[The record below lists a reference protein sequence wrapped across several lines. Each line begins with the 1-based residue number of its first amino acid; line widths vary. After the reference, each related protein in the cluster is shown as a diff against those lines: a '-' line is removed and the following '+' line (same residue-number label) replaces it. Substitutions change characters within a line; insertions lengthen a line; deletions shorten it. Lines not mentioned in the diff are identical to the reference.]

1 MKKRLLAFLL
11 AAVMVIGMVA
21 CGDNDSD
28 DGNTP
33 VDTEENN
40 TPAPSNSD
48 DGNDAEVEPAAKYW
62 DVDAGAVEMSLGA
75 AGGGEV
81 SHDGYAGIAGKDYTD
96 PAVYTYRDYTAG
108 TTDMKWD
115 PMNWETNEDSNIVG
129 FVTDEFYYF
138 VPNSTLDGYA
148 IVLGMAAD
156 YPEDVTGDYVGSYG
170 IVAGDTAKAFKIR
183 LREDLVW
190 EDGTPINADTYMY
203 SYQEMLNPLML
214 NRRADSLYAGTAA
227 IYGAREY
234 LYAGQHG
241 YAENMIS
248 ENYADEEY
256 VAVADMEVDADG
268 YFLVDGKDIAIN
280 LGDGGNWG
288 DPLAVYYQAGYAEL
302 FVKDGVDLY
311 VEVLSPAADDN
322 NYVRVNQEIYEAL
335 SHIIA
340 ALHGYESADAYAAD
354 AGEYAYLEWEEFCYY
369 GEDFAAMDFS
379 GVGIVKTGEY
389 ELVYIYTNPI
399 ENPDYN
405 VPYNGLGYYL
415 VYEPLWESCKTYFN
429 ANGDRVSADSADVAS
444 ITTTYGTSVDTTKSF
459 GAYKLTYF
467 ELDKAYTLERND
479 AWFGYH
485 DGNHSGWYQADIYTV
500 QVIEEHAT
508 ALMAFLNG
516 EIDGVSLLSED
527 MTDYGTSDYI
537 LYTPESYTTKLT
549 FNTDPDSLAERGTE
563 ILGNV
568 NFRHAFALAI
578 DRTTFATSYTAAGSA
593 GYGLLNYMYQS
604 NPLTGEIYR
613 ESEGGKRA
621 LTDLYGLTYG
631 ADGDFDSLD
640 EAYEAITGY
649 DLAQAQELMKLAYAQ
664 CVADGSYDGTSNVE
678 ITLNVYNSDDIY
690 VQMFNYLNDALQSA
704 IAGSGFEGKVALAM
718 KVDADY
724 YNTMYSGGTDM
735 IFTTWGGAASSPYT
749 LLYECYADASDGS
762 GNQMEYGFDTSQI
775 PVTVEVNGE
784 SYTTDLQSWA
794 RWMDGDLSI
803 SISNGNSTL
812 DAFASYDTDSRS
824 EIFGRMEYTYLSYYA
839 TTPIY
844 YRNVASLYSQKAH
857 YPTNTYLGTEAGFG
871 GFSFMVFDY
880 SDDEWAG
887 VVSAGLSY

>member
-11 AAVMVIGMVA
+11 AAVMVISMVA
-21 CGDNDSD
+21 CGNND

-33 VDTEENN
+33 VDTEGSN
-40 TPAPSNSD
+40 TPAPS
-48 DGNDAEVEPAAKYW
+48 DGNDVSDGEVEPAAKYW
-62 DVDAGAVEMSLGA
+62 NVDAGAVEMSLGA
-75 AGGGEV
+75 AGGGQV
-81 SHDGYAGIAGKDYTD
+81 SHDGYKGIAGKDYTD

-115 PMNWETNEDSNIVG
+115 PMNWETSDDSNIVG
-129 FVTDEFYYF
+129 FVTDDFYYF

-156 YPEDVTGDYVGSYG
+156 YPEDVTSDYVGSYG
-170 IVAGDTAKAFKIR
+170 IAAGDTAKAFKIR

-203 SYQEMLNPLML
+203 SYQEMLSPLML
-214 NRRADSLYAGTAA
+214 NRRADSLYAGTSS
-227 IYGAREY
+227 IYGAEAYLKQGSSSLTFHSLGELGQSVDDFDPSELYVDMANFWAVLGPDGSNYASILDETEVRDEAVAEGEDEDYVSGKY
-234 LYAGQHG
+234 LYD
-241 YAENMIS
+241 
-248 ENYADEEY
+248 NY
-256 VAVADMEVDADG
+256 
-268 YFLVDGKDIAIN
+268 
-280 LGDGGNWG
+280 
-288 DPLAVYYQAGYAEL
+288 LAPGA
-302 FVKDGVDLY
+302 
-311 VEVLSPAADDN
+311 P
-322 NYVRVNQEIYEAL
+322 YE
-335 SHIIA
+335 
-340 ALHGYESADAYAAD
+340 AYAAD
-354 AGEYAYLEWEEFCYY
+354 YVGTVEEVSYAAGASF
-369 GEDFAAMDFS
+369 DS
-379 GVGIVKTGEY
+379 VGIIKTGDY
-389 ELVYIYTNPI
+389 ELVYIYNNPI

-405 VPYNGLGYYL
+405 VPYNSLGYYL

-485 DGNHSGWYQADIYTV
+485 DGNHSGWYQADVYTV
-500 QVIEEHAT
+500 EVIAEHAT

-516 EIDGVSLLSED
+516 EIDGVSLQSED

-537 LYTPESYTTKLT
+537 LYTPQSYTTKLT

-578 DRTTFATSYTAAGSA
+578 DRATFASSYTAAGSA
-593 GYGLLNYMYQS
+593 GYGMLNYMYQA

-613 ESEGGKRA
+613 ESEGGMKA
-621 LTDLYGLTYG
+621 MTDLYGLTYG
-631 ADGDFDSLD
+631 ADGDYDTLE
-640 EAYEAITGY
+640 EAHEAITGY

-664 CVADGSYDGTSNVE
+664 CVADGSYDGTSKVE

-704 IAGSGFEGKVALAM
+704 IAGSGFEGKVTLAM

-762 GNQMEYGFDTSQI
+762 GQQMEYGFDTSQI

-784 SYTTDLQSWA
+784 SYTTDLQTWA
-794 RWMDGDLSI
+794 KWMDGDTSI
-803 SISNGNSTL
+803 SISSGSSTL
-812 DAFASYDTDSRS
+812 DAFANYDTDSRS
-824 EIFGRMEYTYLSYYA
+824 EIFGRMEYAYLSYFT

-844 YRNVASLYSQKAH
+844 YRNVASLYSQKVHNA
-857 YPTNTYLGTEAGFG
+857 TNTYLGTEAGFG
-871 GFSFMVFDY
+871 GFQFVVFDY
-880 SDDEWAG
+880 SDDEWAS
-887 VVSAGLSY
+887 VVSGGLSY